1 MRHDIQPA
9 EPFYTRAEAATRLGV
24 TKQTLARWA
33 SSKVGPS
40 YSRSGDVR
48 GRVLYRESDL
58 QAWLDSR
65 RREVTQ

>member
-9 EPFYTRAEAATRLGV
+9 EPFYTRAEAAARLGV
-24 TKQTLARWA
+24 TKQTLAKWA
-33 SSKVGPS
+33 SAKVGPS